1 MGSDR
6 PGENLPIQHD
16 DYTSDAH
23 GLRDLLQVMES
34 KIESGFQELNG
45 RLGSLEARMSAIEK
59 TQADF
64 RSASSSSSPSSGS
77 LSEGMRKRRSPSHL
91 QVRIFFSF
99 NFWFCTFMGP

>member
-1 MGSDR
+1 MWG

-34 KIESGFQELNG
+34 KIVWLQELNG

-64 RSASSSSSPSSGS
+64 RSVSSSSSPSSGS
-77 LSEGMRKRRSPSHL
+77 SSEGMRKRRSPSHL
-91 QVRIFFSF
+91 HVIIFSALIFGF
-99 NFWFCTFMGP
+99 VHLWGRR